1 MKVIEDE
8 EKWKEVGYAKLY
20 MNFVH
25 YWLNDSKSLLF
36 SDLKPNFL

>member
-25 YWLNDSKSLLF
+25 YQLNESEITLV
-36 SDLKPNFL
+36 